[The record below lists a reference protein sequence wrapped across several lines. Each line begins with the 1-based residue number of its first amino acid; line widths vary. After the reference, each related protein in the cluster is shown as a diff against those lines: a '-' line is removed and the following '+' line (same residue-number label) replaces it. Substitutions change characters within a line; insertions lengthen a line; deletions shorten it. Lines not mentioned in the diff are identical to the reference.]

1 MFGPRPGG
9 AVILISDPSRVDNRV
24 CNALRKIDLR
34 PYRNCLARPHCL
46 DLHSA
51 FYFMHI
57 ARFRARGIHIIR
69 SLSLTCPKR
78 LPSSFAYSSS
88 SRPAEAPE
96 KMFKKALQDHPGS
109 GTKPLH
115 QTDLLRANATIPLK
129 SQPQFGGSKRK
140 IGVTESSLG
149 SLHNAVY
156 FDENDFDDDLDLDE
170 PQPLIAPSVSGSAIS
185 KTVTYPSLDTT
196 SRIGQSVYG
205 NENPTD
211 VNYPDLPSISQEAAA
226 PPSSVQLPWS
236 SSPPSHFQPP
246 VKKPRTLPWTK
257 EEEEPPEDKK
267 KSFVTPKRSR
277 PAEPWNK
284 SESTIKAEQKELRQ
298 EYKKT
303 QKSDGNSKAM
313 DNSKIAAVF
322 LSDEQR
328 AVLDAVV
335 DREKS
340 MFFTGS
346 AGTGKSVLMRE
357 IIAKLRNKYRKEPD
371 RIAVTAS
378 TGLAACNIGG
388 VTLHSFAGIGLGKE
402 PVPELVK
409 KIKKNQKA
417 RNRWLRTKVLVVD
430 EVSMVDGDL
439 FDKLEEIARRI
450 RNNGRP
456 FGGIQLVV
464 TGDFFQLPPVP
475 DGSNREAKFAFAAA
489 SWTTCIQHTILLTN
503 IFRQRDPEFADMLN
517 EMRLGKITPRTI
529 EAFRRLSR
537 PLDVKDQIE
546 ATELFPTRAEVE
558 GANSARMGRLSGEM
572 MRFNAVDSGTIQDPQ
587 HRERLLS
594 NCMAPPM
601 IQLKKGAQVML
612 IKNMEDSLVNG
623 SIGKVVAFMSED
635 YFDSYKENDKNFTDD
650 ATASDDERA
659 HRARKKL
666 KPMGYKEGPASMA
679 RKWPLVSFLQP
690 DGSERHLLCQPETWK
705 IELPNGE
712 VQAQRQ
718 QVPLI
723 LAWALS
729 IHKAQGQ
736 TLQRVKVDLGRVF
749 EKGQAYVALSRA
761 VSQEGLQVTRFEPR
775 KVMVHP
781 KVVEFYSNL
790 ITITE
795 VNKSKSSSA
804 LNPDDF
810 DDDDF

>member
-1 MFGPRPGG
+1 MH
-9 AVILISDPSRVDNRV
+9 V
-24 CNALRKIDLR
+24 
-34 PYRNCLARPHCL
+34 AR
-46 DLHSA
+46 S
-51 FYFMHI
+51 
-57 ARFRARGIHIIR
+57 RARGIHIIR
-69 SLSLTCPKR
+69 SLSLNCPKR

-88 SRPAEAPE
+88 SRPAGAPE

-109 GTKPLH
+109 GIKPLH
-115 QTDLLRANATIPLK
+115 QTDLFRANATAPK
-129 SQPQFGGSKRK
+129 PQPQLQSGGVKRK
-140 IGVTESSLG
+140 IEVAESSLG

-170 PQPLIAPSVSGSAIS
+170 PQQLIAPSVAGSTIS
-185 KTVTYPSLDTT
+185 KTVTYPSLDTS
-196 SRIGQSVYG
+196 SRIGQSVYV
-205 NENPTD
+205 NENLAD
-211 VNYPDLPSISQEAAA
+211 VNYPDLPSISQETVA
-226 PPSSVQLPWS
+226 PPSSMQLPWS
-236 SSPPSHFQPP
+236 SSPPAHFQPP
-246 VKKPRTLPWTK
+246 ARKPRTLPWTK
-257 EEEEPPEDKK
+257 EEEEPREDKK
-267 KSFVTPKRSR
+267 ESFVTRKRSK

-303 QKSDGNSKAM
+303 QKSDGKPKQP
-313 DNSKIAAVF
+313 NSKIATVF

-335 DREKS
+335 DRGKS

-503 IFRQRDPEFADMLN
+503 IFRQRDPEFANMLN
-517 EMRLGKITPRTI
+517 EMRLGKITPSTI

-546 ATELFPTRAEVE
+546 ATELFPTRAEVD
-558 GANSARMGRLSGEM
+558 GANSARMGRLSGEV
-572 MRFNAVDSGTIQDPQ
+572 MRFNAIDSGTIQDPQ
-587 HRERLLS
+587 HRDRLLS

-635 YFDSYKENDKNFTDD
+635 YFDSYKENDKNFADD

-659 HRARKKL
+659 HRARKRL

-790 ITITE
+790 ASITE
-795 VNKSKSSSA
+795 INKSKTSNA

-810 DDDDF
+810 DDEDF

>member
-1 MFGPRPGG
+1 
-9 AVILISDPSRVDNRV
+9 
-24 CNALRKIDLR
+24 
-34 PYRNCLARPHCL
+34 
-46 DLHSA
+46 
-51 FYFMHI
+51 
-57 ARFRARGIHIIR
+57 
-69 SLSLTCPKR
+69 
-78 LPSSFAYSSS
+78 
-88 SRPAEAPE
+88 
-96 KMFKKALQDHPGS
+96 MFKKALQDHPGS

-115 QTDLLRANATIPLK
+115 QTDLLRANAAVHSK
-129 SQPQFGGSKRK
+129 SQPQSGGVKRK
-140 IGVTESSLG
+140 IEVAQSSLG

-170 PQPLIAPSVSGSAIS
+170 PEPLIAPSVSGSAIS
-185 KTVTYPSLDTT
+185 QTVTYPSLNTT
-196 SRIGQSVYG
+196 SRIGQAVYG

-211 VNYPDLPSISQEAAA
+211 VNYPDLPSISQEAAEA
-226 PPSSVQLPWS
+226 PLAACSYRGHHHRPPISNRPSRNL
-236 SSPPSHFQPP
+236 
-246 VKKPRTLPWTK
+246 
-257 EEEEPPEDKK
+257 
-267 KSFVTPKRSR
+267 SFVTPKRSR

-303 QKSDGNSKAM
+303 QKTDANSKPKE
-313 DNSKIAAVF
+313 NSKIASVF

-335 DREKS
+335 DRGKS

-529 EAFRRLSR
+529 EAFKRLSR

-546 ATELFPTRAEVE
+546 ATELFPTRAEVD
-558 GANSARMGRLSGEM
+558 GANSARMGRLSGEI

-587 HRERLLS
+587 HRERLLA

-781 KVVEFYSNL
+781 KVVEFYSKL
-790 ITITE
+790 VTITE
-795 VNKSKSSSA
+795 ANKSKSSSA

>member
-1 MFGPRPGG
+1 
-9 AVILISDPSRVDNRV
+9 
-24 CNALRKIDLR
+24 
-34 PYRNCLARPHCL
+34 
-46 DLHSA
+46 
-51 FYFMHI
+51 
-57 ARFRARGIHIIR
+57 
-69 SLSLTCPKR
+69 
-78 LPSSFAYSSS
+78 
-88 SRPAEAPE
+88 
-96 KMFKKALQDHPGS
+96 MFKKALQDHPGS

-115 QTDLLRANATIPLK
+115 QTDLLRANAAVHSK
-129 SQPQFGGSKRK
+129 SQPQSGGVKRK
-140 IGVTESSLG
+140 IEVAQSSLG

-170 PQPLIAPSVSGSAIS
+170 PEPLIAPSVSGSAIS
-185 KTVTYPSLDTT
+185 QTVTYPSLNTT
-196 SRIGQSVYG
+196 SRIGQAVYG

-211 VNYPDLPSISQEAAA
+211 VNYPDLPSISQEAAEA
-226 PPSSVQLPWS
+226 PPSSMQLPWS

-257 EEEEPPEDKK
+257 EEEEPCDDKK

-303 QKSDGNSKAM
+303 QKTDANSKPKE
-313 DNSKIAAVF
+313 NSKIASVF

-335 DREKS
+335 DRGKS

-409 KIKKNQKA
+409 KVSFSLLTQELLILITPQIKKNQKA

-546 ATELFPTRAEVE
+546 ATELYVLICDYTVLKLTLDRFPTRAEVD
-558 GANSARMGRLSGEM
+558 GANSARMGRLSGEI

-587 HRERLLS
+587 HRERLLA

-781 KVVEFYSNL
+781 KVVEFYSKL
-790 ITITE
+790 VTITE
-795 VNKSKSSSA
+795 ANKSKSSSA